1 MVTRASEGVGT
12 VGHGGMIRVDMQWTN
27 SVPGTLRLHV
37 EELDVAVPQDSKW
50 REDFE
55 TTISVSLRE
64 LRERL
69 DGNDGTLTDEFGAE
83 HPLSVAR
90 WADNDPATRL
100 VVWFSY
106 QQDDA
111 PEGFRGS
118 VYPSDV
124 LARVRPYRG
133 DGVV

>member
-1 MVTRASEGVGT
+1 
-12 VGHGGMIRVDMQWTN
+12 MIRVAMPWTN
-27 SVPGTLRLHV
+27 AVPGTLRLHV

-90 WADNDPATRL
+90 WADDDPATRL
-100 VVWFSY
+100 VVWLSY

-124 LARVRPYRG
+124 LARVRPHRG